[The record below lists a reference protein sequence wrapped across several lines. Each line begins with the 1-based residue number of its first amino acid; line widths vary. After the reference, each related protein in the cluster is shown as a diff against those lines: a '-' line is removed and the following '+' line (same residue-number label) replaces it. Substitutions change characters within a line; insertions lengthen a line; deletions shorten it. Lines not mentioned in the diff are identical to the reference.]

1 VDSALFLRP
10 TLSDT
15 TGYRRFFLKAKEF
28 HIPSLDGLRAV
39 SFFLVF
45 VSHAWW
51 SRLGQFGV
59 SVFFFLSGF
68 LITTLLRMEN
78 DKYQA
83 VSLRNFYWRRVLR
96 IFPPFY
102 ITIMVILL
110 LVAGKVVRG
119 QIEAKPILAASL
131 YAANYW
137 AIFKGF
143 HLPGFTPFWSLA
155 VEEHFYLL
163 FPLAFLLM
171 CKAKMAYKRQA
182 ILLSAAC
189 ALFLAWRLFLIL
201 GLGVVDENRILYATD
216 TRVDTIL
223 FGCIF
228 ALGLNPV
235 LDEEVKPSTWLCVL
249 GLGALFVSVAFR
261 GPVMH
266 MGFKFTLQGLAFIPL
281 FTMAIMTPASYAKWL
296 NWKWVRFIGTLS
308 YTLYLVHL
316 TLFDVAREHIPSKS
330 LAALAALASCFVYAY
345 AMNKWV
351 EIPSA
356 RLRKR
361 FRKGGSDTAFATAN
375 LTPSMTEIKETAS
388 ES

>member
-1 VDSALFLRP
+1 MK
-10 TLSDT
+10 
-15 TGYRRFFLKAKEF
+15 GKEF

-78 DKYQA
+78 DKYQT

-102 ITIMVILL
+102 ITIVFILL
-110 LVAGKVVRG
+110 LVAGGVVRG
-119 QIEAKPILAASL
+119 QIEGKPILAASL

-137 AIFKGF
+137 AIFHGF
-143 HLPGFTPFWSLA
+143 QLPGFTPFWSLA

-171 CKAKMAYKRQA
+171 CRAKIAYKRQA
-182 ILLSAAC
+182 IILAAAC

-201 GLGVVDENRILYATD
+201 GLGVADENRILYATD

-235 LDEEVKPSTWLCVL
+235 LDAEVKPSTWLCVL
-249 GLGALFVSVAFR
+249 GLGALLVSVAFR

-281 FTMAIMTPASYAKWL
+281 FTMAIMTPATYAKWL
-296 NWKWVRFIGTLS
+296 
-308 YTLYLVHL
+308 
-316 TLFDVAREHIPSKS
+316 
-330 LAALAALASCFVYAY
+330 
-345 AMNKWV
+345 
-351 EIPSA
+351 
-356 RLRKR
+356 
-361 FRKGGSDTAFATAN
+361 
-375 LTPSMTEIKETAS
+375 
-388 ES
+388 